1 MRHVLDEALALK
13 AERRDAVPIAG
24 GTDLM
29 VELNFDRRRP
39 DALLDLK
46 GVPELAGW
54 ERVNGSIRIGAGVTF
69 TRIIKELGQ
78 LVPGLA
84 IAVRTVGSPQSRN
97 RGTLSGQLG
106 TASPAGDALP
116 PLVSVDATVENASTR
131 ANAPSR

>member
-1 MRHVLDEALALK
+1 VRHVLGEALALK

-39 DALLDLK
+39 DALRDLK

-69 TRIIKELGQ
+69 TRIIMELGQ

-84 IAVRTVGSPQSRN
+84 IAGWPAWHGLTGGGR
-97 RGTLSGQLG
+97 LAASGQRRRNG
-106 TASPAGDALP
+106 RERIDAG
-116 PLVSVDATVENASTR
+116 
-131 ANAPSR
+131 